1 MAAGALGRGGSF
13 SGRGSLSVEDA
24 HRQPSVGAEGPGEAN
39 VYLPIIQPSGT
50 PDLERLIA
58 LRNLIAFLTGQP
70 LVGTKAHSS
79 IFAAFLQIA
88 SILREFEFSN
98 YEGSGFGEPVDLA
111 FGFYMDHLSL
121 ADVRQSREKTIEAL
135 ILGERM
141 KSQELYTEGFAH
153 AVGKYTAILDIKSPL
168 FDSVS
173 MSTRN
178 RLERAHIDLLNRQAN
193 VNNRLEAFEF
203 PAVFAG
209 IASSTSH
216 PEYRAVRFKEWRI
229 SFGKMRNFV
238 LGYYKNLFGNWPPRA
253 RSKKNQFSESG
264 LNRQCLKMLYSDLC
278 ALYDLLVD
286 RESLTPRV
294 IDQAPDDILEAS
306 VDPRISV
313 LRKVL
318 TEYDQSSP
326 PVLPPIPFD
335 IPKLPS
341 MTAIREDYNELPAKQ
356 QAKFDKSIQPHEC
369 LLIMLKSRNI
379 DIDQLEIPF
388 LSAYKDFEQK
398 EARGC
403 SPQDLVDQR
412 IGSWLFLYVV
422 LQCLPMLVVDA
433 PGLKFTEGVE
443 YFLCEPPQGNLPWM
457 DDAGEVRKVW
467 YEVSGGQNIV
477 ELSADVVMFSV
488 EATYHRSHC
497 WQAAK
502 LWEASGASAMPP
514 TQEMPMS
521 PLEPPPAVFPGEP
534 GSNSP
539 RMSADGSN
547 STPGSPQLLP
557 HPPRNSSFATSR
569 PGSPGQLSHAPRNVS
584 LGPPAVA
591 ARQPG
596 HPYRSS
602 VVMGLEPLQAPEWA
616 PGEDRFSRPGSRP
629 VSTFGM
635 PQPHDTSKSGSTAS
649 LTQLARDAG
658 PGPGPGPG
666 LLPASTLG
674 PIPIHGGGGDSAARK
689 ASGSTFDDILKGM
702 EKDKGGKKKRFGF

>member
-1 MAAGALGRGGSF
+1 MAAGAAGRD
-13 SGRGSLSVEDA
+13 RGFLSADDA
-24 HRQPSVGAEGPGEAN
+24 HRQPTAGAEGPGEAN
-39 VYLPIIQPSGT
+39 VYLSVIDGSG
-50 PDLERLIA
+50 PPNLARLIA
-58 LRNLIAFLTGQP
+58 IRNLIAFLTGQP
-70 LVGTKAHSS
+70 LVGTKEHST

-88 SILREFEFSN
+88 ALLREFEFSSPD
-98 YEGSGFGEPVDLA
+98 GSSFGEAVDVA
-111 FGFYMDHLSL
+111 FGFYVGQLAL
-121 ADVRQSREKTIEAL
+121 ADVRHSREKTIEAL
-135 ILGERM
+135 VLGERM

-168 FDSVS
+168 FDLLSV
-173 MSTRN
+173 STRN
-178 RLERAHIDLLNRQAN
+178 RLERAHLDLLGRQAN
-193 VNNRLEAFEF
+193 VNNRLESFEF

-216 PEYRAVRFKEWRI
+216 PEYRNVRFKEWRI
-229 SFGKMRNFV
+229 SFGRMRSFV
-238 LGYYKNLFGNWPPRA
+238 LGYYRNLFGNWPPRA

-294 IDQAPDDILEAS
+294 IDQAPDDIGESS

-313 LRKVL
+313 LRKIL
-318 TEYDQSSP
+318 SEYDQSSP

-356 QAKFDKSIQPHEC
+356 QLKFDRSIQPHEC

-388 LSAYKDFEQK
+388 LTAYKDFEQK

-403 SPQDLVDQR
+403 SPQDMVDQR
-412 IGSWLFLYVV
+412 IGVWLFLYVV
-422 LQCLPMLVVDA
+422 LQCLPMLMVDA
-433 PGLKFTEGVE
+433 PGLQFTEGVE

-457 DDAGEVRKVW
+457 DDAREVRKVW

-502 LWEASGASAMPP
+502 VWEADGVAAKPP
-514 TQEMPMS
+514 PQVMPMS
-521 PLEPPPAVFPGEP
+521 PLEPPPAVFPGSEP
-534 GSNSP
+534 GGPNSP
-539 RMSADGSN
+539 RMSAEGSP
-547 STPGSPQLLP
+547 SSPGSPNLPPHQHHPPRTSSFANNSRPDSPGQQQLLP
-557 HPPRNSSFATSR
+557 HHPPRNT
-569 PGSPGQLSHAPRNVS
+569 S

-591 ARQPG
+591 GSRQSSNS
-596 HPYRSS
+596 YRSS
-602 VVMGLEPLQAPEWA
+602 VVMGLEPLQLPEWG
-616 PGEDRFSRPGSRP
+616 PGEAPRPGSRP
-629 VSTFGM
+629 ISTLV
-635 PQPHDTSKSGSTAS
+635 PQQHEPARNGSTPN

-658 PGPGPGPG
+658 PAPPSGHGPKP
-666 LLPASTLG
+666 SS
-674 PIPIHGGGGDSAARK
+674 HGAAGGDHAAKK
-689 ASGSTFDDILKGM
+689 ASTFDDILKGM
-702 EKDKGGKKKRFGF
+702 NTEKGGKKKRFGF